1 MSKEEDNDVSVIS
14 SNNKNE
20 ASSSKNSQ
28 VFG

>member
-20 ASSSKNSQ
+20 ASSSKNNQ

>member
-14 SNNKNE
+14 INNKNE
-20 ASSSKNSQ
+20 ASSSKNNQ